1 MAHAMFRSD
10 NMEGTNDGKYL
21 VSLYVS
27 TDAGLDNGCV
37 VKVGNYKTGEREVRT
52 YTTPAANDALADI
65 AILGSE
71 EVIKDKKFDNIADFT
86 NAKGSIARGY
96 KLVRGDIFSVT
107 KEALATADNY
117 TFVVGTTICELQAGT
132 KLKAAD
138 SVTSGSTQVGILEA
152 VENDGDATWYVFRVV

>member
-27 TDAGLDNGCV
+27 TEAGLDNGCV
-37 VKVGNYKTGEREVRT
+37 VKVGGYKSGEREVRS

-71 EVIKDKKFDNIADFT
+71 EINKSKKYDLVGDFT
-86 NAKGSIARGY
+86 NAYGSIARGY
-96 KLVRGDIFSVT
+96 KLVRGDIFAVT

-117 TFVVGTTICELQAGT
+117 TFTVGTTICELQAGH

-138 SVTSGSTQVGILEA
+138 SVTSGSTQVGVLEA
-152 VENDGDATWYVFRVV
+152 IEADGATTWYVFRVV